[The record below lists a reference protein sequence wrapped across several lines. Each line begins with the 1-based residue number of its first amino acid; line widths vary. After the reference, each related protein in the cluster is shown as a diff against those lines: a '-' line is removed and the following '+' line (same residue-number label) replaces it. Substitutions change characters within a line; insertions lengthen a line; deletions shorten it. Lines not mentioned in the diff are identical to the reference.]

1 MIAFSVAGIPAPQGS
16 KRHVGNG
23 IMVEMSK
30 ELKPWRLAVQCAA
43 HDAMQS
49 SGMRFPLSG
58 PLHLKIVFM
67 FKRPK
72 GHYGT
77 GKNGG
82 RLKPSV
88 PFFYAKTPDIDKLVR
103 STSDALTIS
112 GLWIDDGQ
120 VAELSVIKLYSDAG
134 KSGAFI
140 TVATMDEQT
149 Q

>member
-1 MIAFSVAGIPAPQGS
+1 
-16 KRHVGNG
+16 
-23 IMVEMSK
+23 
-30 ELKPWRLAVQCAA
+30 
-43 HDAMQS
+43 
-49 SGMRFPLSG
+49 
-58 PLHLKIVFM
+58 M

-77 GKNGG
+77 GKNEG

-120 VAELSVIKLYSDAG
+120 VAELSVIKLYSDEG
-134 KSGAFI
+134 TGAFI
-140 TVATMDEQT
+140 TIATMDEPIT
-149 Q
+149 